1 MKKEVKLIVQSI
13 KEKNIRNFLSTLNLL
28 NKEDIESV
36 DEHTGF
42 NIIHCCAQA
51 NAAKE
56 LLLITSYIKDI
67 NLNLK
72 SKGIVQK
79 TALDMAFAMG
89 NKEVA
94 KVLIQNG
101 SQLSNPKEVKKTFKD
116 DLKFLKIIDEA
127 LEKALPE
134 KKKKGFFL
142 FG

>member
-1 MKKEVKLIVQSI
+1 MKKEVKSI
-13 KEKNIRNFLSTLNLL
+13 IQAIREKNIRNFLSTLNLL
-28 NKEDIESV
+28 NKEDMENI
-36 DEHTGF
+36 DEQTGL

-56 LLLITSYIKDI
+56 LLLIISYIKDI

-116 DLKFLKIIDEA
+116 DIKFLKIIDEA

-134 KKKKGFFL
+134 KKKKGFFS
-142 FG
+142 FV

>member
-13 KEKNIRNFLSTLNLL
+13 KEKNIRSFLSTLNLL
-28 NKEDIESV
+28 TKEDIESI
-36 DEHTGF
+36 DEQTGF
-42 NIIHCCAQA
+42 NIIHCCAQT

-56 LLLITSYIKDI
+56 LLLIISYIKDI

-79 TALDMAFAMG
+79 TALDMAFTMG

-101 SQLSNPKEVKKTFKD
+101 VQLSNPKEVKKTFKD

-134 KKKKGFFL
+134 KKKKNFFL